1 MRNHYKY
8 VGVMTQA
15 AGVLVGGLTYLGGW
29 EHAPGEGSTPDPHPE
44 VFMAMAQASKEQAKG
59 TVQPAPVLPLTPSL
73 PPSGD

>member
-29 EHAPGEGSTPDPHPE
+29 EHAPREGSTPGPQPE
-44 VFMAMAQASKEQAKG
+44 VFMAMAQASKEQVRG

>member
-29 EHAPGEGSTPDPHPE
+29 EHAPGEGSTPGPHPE
-44 VFMAMAQASKEQAKG
+44 VFMAMAQASKEQWG
-59 TVQPAPVLPLTPSL
+59 YRLHSAPVLRLTTSFPTL
-73 PPSGD
+73 GD